1 MRRNV
6 VLIAAILLSLSITAT
21 SGAMAMPTNTVTILP
36 TDCKMLVGEEISFS
50 LDGFIS
56 PNAIVSWEASRGGIT
71 SVMPGRNALFIAPS
85 EPELVTI
92 SVFISGGRGTETLIT
107 RECIVKSLNQAPS
120 DLAQGPDVVISSITS
135 LRFPI
140 DELGQASY

>member
-6 VLIAAILLSLSITAT
+6 VFIVAILLSLSITAT

-36 TDCKMLVGEEISFS
+36 EDCKMLVGEELSFS
-50 LDGFIS
+50 LDGLIS
-56 PNAIVSWEASRGGIT
+56 SNAVVSWDTSSGGIT

-85 EPELVTI
+85 EPEVVTI
-92 SVFISGGRGTETLIT
+92 SVLISGERGTETLIT

-120 DLAQGPDVVISSITS
+120 GLAQAPAWSFLS
-135 LRFPI
+135 LP
-140 DELGQASY
+140 G